1 MTSFLTLEDC
11 LAPLPLPAIMAVLMV
26 LGCLYLGRLL
36 SRALLPESP
45 QPLHS
50 AAGFILAA
58 SLVAAAVHFLALAG
72 LAYSWLLKTMAWG
85 LVACGLLELARLNP
99 QRLFQSA
106 CRIQEIFREQSFW
119 GRTALVLLGIT
130 LVGLGLAALGPPTDA
145 DSLDY
150 HLGVP
155 LDILRHHGAYPRLDW
170 LHARLTGLGESLNML
185 GLAGGTDIL
194 GAALQFAGML
204 AALVAVISLARTDL
218 DRILVAMGLLGCP
231 VMIFLVPNQKPQ
243 MLPTA
248 ATTIA
253 LILIVQRFRAIDPA
267 TLLMAF
273 WCAFFAMACKYPFLL
288 SGGIVVG
295 VGLLAASR
303 ARLLGL
309 ALGAALA
316 AYLVLVFPVHL
327 QNFLFYGDP
336 VSPFLER
343 WRPQADAAVIGFA
356 AFLRTVSDSQRNS
369 LPFPVNLILPSSMGT
384 IPTVLGLG
392 TLLVLVGLREL
403 KEPGAPRILF
413 LSAILAT
420 AGNLA
425 LGQIGARFLL
435 EPYLWIMAAAAVAA
449 WRPAKTFFFKLMV
462 GQMLLMALVAS
473 FGAATLFPGALI
485 TSLRHHIMTRSAY
498 HYAATRWLDE
508 VLPQDVV
515 VLTGIRAGALMPR
528 PFVSSEYI
536 NWANLDNSLERQRIS
551 SMLASPQVNTVAA
564 SVPMSEVMKHLLN
577 SCPTQRLAGPK
588 EFPFAFRN
596 PWNVG
601 PVNQLT
607 VFRLTADP
615 QKCLEK

>member
-403 KEPGAPRILF
+403 KEPGAP
-413 LSAILAT
+413 
-420 AGNLA
+420 
-425 LGQIGARFLL
+425 
-435 EPYLWIMAAAAVAA
+435 
-449 WRPAKTFFFKLMV
+449 
-462 GQMLLMALVAS
+462 
-473 FGAATLFPGALI
+473 
-485 TSLRHHIMTRSAY
+485 
-498 HYAATRWLDE
+498 
-508 VLPQDVV
+508 
-515 VLTGIRAGALMPR
+515 
-528 PFVSSEYI
+528 
-536 NWANLDNSLERQRIS
+536 
-551 SMLASPQVNTVAA
+551 
-564 SVPMSEVMKHLLN
+564 
-577 SCPTQRLAGPK
+577 
-588 EFPFAFRN
+588 
-596 PWNVG
+596 
-601 PVNQLT
+601 
-607 VFRLTADP
+607 
-615 QKCLEK
+615 